1 MKESKKQLEK
11 AIVIVGESLNM
22 KEATELLLINVG
34 VHSTIKE
41 LTYKMFVENRQQY
54 FEKDNNVY
62 EAISL
67 IRNYCQEMAKNGEVN
82 FDVPYVY
89 GA

>member
-1 MKESKKQLEK
+1 MKESKKELEK
-11 AIVIVGESLNM
+11 AIIEVGKSLNM
-22 KEATELLLINVG
+22 GKSTELLLINVG
-34 VHSTIKE
+34 VHSTVKE
-41 LTYKMFVENRQQY
+41 LTYQMFVQNKQQY
-54 FEKDNNVY
+54 FEKDNNVF

-67 IRNYCQEMAKNGEVN
+67 IRKYCQEMSKNGEVN

>member
-1 MKESKKQLEK
+1 MKESKKQLET
-11 AIVIVGESLNM
+11 AIVIVGESLKM

-34 VHSTIKE
+34 VYSTVKE

-54 FEKDNNVY
+54 FEKDDNVF

-67 IRNYCQEMAKNGEVN
+67 IRTYCQEMSKNGEVN